1 MRLLIDTGATTTF
14 ISEHSLRRISHYTL
28 LHKTSSS
35 FILADGTAPFYTSGV
50 VQLTITFANHSTTI
64 TAHIASNLC
73 ADLILGM
80 DYINKYNLSI
90 DVKRQVVSIDYNFT
104 VLSMPLDQDHAPRTI
119 PAIIRQSVSLPSHGA
134 SSIRISLP
142 PNSLL
147 PLFTPDLQFE
157 DQHSLLVTHQF
168 LRFDPRTTTLTIY
181 NTSSSPQLISEG
193 SCIGYLTYP
202 LLSNHKSQTS
212 AFISRH

>member
-90 DVKRQVVSIDYNFT
+90 DVKQQVVSIDYNFT

-119 PAIIRQSVSLPSHGA
+119 PAIIR
-134 SSIRISLP
+134 
-142 PNSLL
+142 
-147 PLFTPDLQFE
+147 
-157 DQHSLLVTHQF
+157 
-168 LRFDPRTTTLTIY
+168 
-181 NTSSSPQLISEG
+181 
-193 SCIGYLTYP
+193 
-202 LLSNHKSQTS
+202 
-212 AFISRH
+212 